1 MTPAI
6 RDAYR
11 FCQAYTRRR
20 ARNFYLAFAVL
31 PPPKR
36 RAIYAAYAFSGHC
49 DDVADEEGPADEKR
63 RRLADYRQRLRDCYQ
78 SRRPD
83 HLFLALGDA
92 IDRYAIPRD
101 YFEALLDGIEMDVSI
116 TRYATFDELHHY
128 CYRVASVVGLVCVSI
143 FGHRPHP
150 QALDYAVDL
159 GVALQLTNIMRD
171 VREDAERG
179 RIYLP
184 LEELE
189 RFGYSEAD
197 LLASAFG
204 GRDGSAS
211 GGGRHAGAFRDLMRF
226 QAARARR
233 YFERGRLLLPLL
245 DRRSRMC
252 VNVLQGVYSR
262 ILERIEELDYDVF
275 QGRVSLSTGEKLA
288 LIARLWLQAIASR
301 GARLP
306 ASPSSVRA

>member
-1 MTPAI
+1 MTPAV

-11 FCQAYTRRR
+11 FCQAYTRHR

-36 RAIYAAYAFSGHC
+36 RAIYAAYAFSGHL
-49 DDVADEEGPADEKR
+49 DDAADEEGPLDAKA
-63 RRLADYRQRLRDCYQ
+63 RRLADHRRRLRDCYEG
-78 SRRPD
+78 RRPD
-83 HLFLALGDA
+83 PLFLALGDA

-101 YFEALLDGIEMDVSI
+101 YFEALLDGIEMDISI
-116 TRYATFDELHHY
+116 TRYSTFDELHRY
-128 CYRVASVVGLVCVSI
+128 CYRVASVVGLICVGV

-150 QALDYAVDL
+150 EALDYAVDL
-159 GVALQLTNIMRD
+159 GVALQLTNILRD

-184 LEELE
+184 LDEME

-197 LLASAFG
+197 LLA
-204 GRDGSAS
+204 GR
-211 GGGRHAGAFRDLMRF
+211 RNGALRDLMRF
-226 QAARARR
+226 QVARARD

-252 VNVLQGVYSR
+252 VNVLQGVYGR
-262 ILERIEELDYDVF
+262 LLDRIEERDYDVF

-288 LIARLWLQAIASR
+288 LIARLWLQAITTR
-301 GARLP
+301 GLRPA